1 MIEAAIGL
9 RSHTGWATL
18 VVIGRA
24 PSALLDRRR
33 LELLA
38 PDVPG
43 QLYHDAAEREFGD
56 AAEFVARTI
65 AAVDALAAKAL
76 RKVLDEQRAR
86 GRNVIAC
93 GLSGTQRATPP
104 LAATLASHAR
114 IHAAEG
120 DLFRNALTAAA
131 ELAGLP
137 LVTVPEKD
145 VAAATAH
152 ALGITPSSLQRHV
165 AEIGHI
171 AGAPWRSD
179 QKLATMAAML
189 ALVRPGG
196 PAAR

>member
-9 RSHTGWATL
+9 RPHTGWTAL

-24 PSALLDRRR
+24 PSVLLDRRR
-33 LELLA
+33 LELLDPSDPA
-38 PDVPG
+38 
-43 QLYHDAAEREFGD
+43 QLYHAAAERDLDD
-56 AAEFVARTI
+56 AARLVAQTA
-65 AAVDALAAKAL
+65 AAVDALAARTL
-76 RKVLDEQRAR
+76 RNVLAEQRAR
-86 GRNVIAC
+86 GRNVVAC
-93 GLSGTQRATPP
+93 GLIGTLRTTPA

-131 ELAGLP
+131 KLAGLP
-137 LVTVPEKD
+137 VKTVPEKD

-171 AGAPWRSD
+171 AGAPWRAD
-179 QKLATMAAML
+179 QKLAAMAAML
-189 ALVRPGG
+189 AL
-196 PAAR
+196 AI

>member
-9 RSHTGWATL
+9 RPHTGWTAL

-24 PSALLDRRR
+24 PSVLLDRRR
-33 LELLA
+33 LELIA
-38 PDVPG
+38 PGVPD
-43 QLYHDAAEREFGD
+43 QLYHAAAERAPDDAAEL
-56 AAEFVARTI
+56 VAQTV
-65 AAVDALAAKAL
+65 AAVDALAVRTL
-76 RKVLDEQRAR
+76 GKVLDEQHAR
-86 GRNVIAC
+86 GRKVVAC
-93 GLSGTQRATPP
+93 GLIGTLRTTPA

-137 LVTVPEKD
+137 VTTVPEKE

-165 AEIGHI
+165 AAIGHI
-171 AGAPWRSD
+171 AGAPWRAD

-189 ALVRPGG
+189 AL
-196 PAAR
+196 AI

>member
-9 RSHTGWATL
+9 RPHTGWATL

-33 LELLA
+33 LELLG
-38 PDVPG
+38 PGVPH
-43 QLYHDAAEREFGD
+43 QLYHTAAEHVLDDAAILVEQT
-56 AAEFVARTI
+56 V
-65 AAVDALAAKAL
+65 AAVDALAARTL

-93 GLSGTQRATPP
+93 GLIGTQRATPS

-131 ELAGLP
+131 QLAGLP
-137 LVTVPEKD
+137 WFTVAEKD
-145 VAAATAH
+145 AAAATAH

-171 AGAPWRSD
+171 AGAPWRAD

-189 ALVRPGG
+189 ALVRS
-196 PAAR
+196 AAAV